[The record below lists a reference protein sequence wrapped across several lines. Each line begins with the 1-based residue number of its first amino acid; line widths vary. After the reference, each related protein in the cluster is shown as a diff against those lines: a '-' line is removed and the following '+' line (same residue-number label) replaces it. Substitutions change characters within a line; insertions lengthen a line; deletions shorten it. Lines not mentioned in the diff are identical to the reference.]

1 MHDALPATRQ
11 PLTLRRH
18 IVETVR
24 LAAPLAVAQVAQMAM
39 GVTDTVLLGSLG
51 SGALAAGGL
60 GAGLFF
66 TTILLLQGVL
76 SAVAVLVA
84 QARGAGRPERAP
96 AVFRT
101 GLLLVALLTAPAF
114 LLLSYAEPILL
125 ALGEPPD
132 LARDVGRYESVLRWG
147 VPGGLIG
154 LGLMRA
160 FLPAIDRPRV
170 ILWVTLAAVG
180 VNGLL
185 NYGLIHGAWGLP
197 RLGLI
202 GSATATAA
210 TLWGTALSL
219 LAVVHLAPSLRRWS
233 VPSRAPGQGRTPI
246 LPLLGEL
253 LRVGLPVGVTY
264 GVEVTLFLAAGLLA
278 GLISTAALAA
288 HQIALNVAS
297 FAFMVPFAL
306 AQAANVRVGFWTGA
320 RRPAEARRAGF
331 VAIGL
336 GAGFMT
342 ITGVTMLAAPRML
355 VGLYLDMGDPGN
367 AETVHIA
374 VTLLFIAAAFQIVD
388 GVQAVA
394 AGGLR
399 GLRDTRTP
407 MLLAA
412 FGYWGIG
419 FTSGYALAFGFGAGA
434 PGLWW
439 GLAIGLA
446 VVAAL
451 LTLRFHRRTRIP
463 ADTRVAFT
471 EATTR

>member
-1 MHDALPATRQ
+1 MHDVLPATQ
-11 PLTLRRH
+11 PPPLSLRRH
-18 IVETVR
+18 IADTVR

-66 TTILLLQGVL
+66 TTVLLLQGVL

-101 GLLLVALLTAPAF
+101 GLLLVALLAVPAF
-114 LLLSYAEPILL
+114 LLLSFAAPILT
-125 ALGEPPD
+125 ALGEPSG
-132 LARDVGRYESVLRWG
+132 LARDVGRYEHVLRWG

-219 LAVVHLAPSLRRWS
+219 LAVVHLTPSLRRWA
-233 VPSRAPGQGRTPI
+233 VPSRAPGQRRTPTV
-246 LPLLGEL
+246 LPVLGEL

-264 GVEVTLFLAAGLLA
+264 GVEVTLFQSVGLLA
-278 GLISTAALAA
+278 GLIGTAALAA

-297 FAFMVPFAL
+297 FAFMVPFAV
-306 AQAANVRVGFWTGA
+306 AQAANVRVGYWTGA
-320 RRPAEARRAGF
+320 GRPAEARRAGF

-336 GAGFMT
+336 GGGFMT
-342 ITGVTMLAAPRML
+342 LTGVAMLAAPRAII
-355 VGLYLDMGDPGN
+355 GLYLDPGDPGN
-367 AETVHIA
+367 AETIRIA
-374 VTLLFIAAAFQIVD
+374 VTLLFVAAVFQIAD

-419 FTSGYALAFGFGAGA
+419 FTSGYALAFRFGGGA

-446 VVAAL
+446 VVAVL
-451 LTLRFHRRTRIP
+451 LTLRFHRRTRAVP
-463 ADTRVAFT
+463 AGKVPA
-471 EATTR
+471 